1 MVLHAVLV
9 AIIIAGAREFPIL
22 PGAAPVFIV
31 PLPEGGE
38 RAVELP
44 AYREP
49 AAGFRLPL
57 PGLPLEGAAGRDAAV
72 RLRELSD
79 AVARRLTDSF
89 PFVPGIHGRGRPGRI
104 APALG
109 DGRLWVRPLPAEP
122 RELAQRLR
130 RSTAEL
136 ADSII
141 EVTVQAYLDSIAHE
155 PGADGT
161 ELPRWVTEVE
171 GKKYGIDGS
180 SIYIAGLRIPAALL
194 ALLPLPAAGNPDQ
207 NADWARMMDIRRD
220 IYYSAARAGNVAEF
234 KRYVREIR
242 ERKEA
247 ERRFKENQRQR
258 PDSQPPAPPSPKDA
272 PLP

>member
-1 MVLHAVLV
+1 V
-9 AIIIAGAREFPIL
+9 L
-22 PGAAPVFIV
+22 PGAQPVFIV

-38 RAVELP
+38 RAMQLP

-57 PGLPLEGAAGRDAAV
+57 PGLPVDRRAGQGDAV
-72 RLRELSD
+72 RLRELSN
-79 AVARRLTDSF
+79 AARRMTDSV
-89 PFVPGIHGRGRPGRI
+89 PYVPGVRGRGRPGRI

-130 RSTAEL
+130 RTTAEL

-220 IYYSAARAGNVAEF
+220 IYHAAERAENVAEF
-234 KRYVREIR
+234 KQYVKEIR

-258 PDSQPPAPPSPKDA
+258 PDSAPPAPPLPKDA

>member
-1 MVLHAVLV
+1 M
-9 AIIIAGAREFPIL
+9 GARDFPAL
-22 PGAAPVFIV
+22 PGAQPVFIV

-57 PGLPLEGAAGRDAAV
+57 PGVPLDRAAGGAAV

-79 AVARRLTDSF
+79 ADVRRLTDSF
-89 PFVPGIHGRGRPGRI
+89 PFAPGVRGRGRPGRI

-130 RSTAEL
+130 RTTAEL

-155 PGADGT
+155 PGAEN

-220 IYYSAARAGNVAEF
+220 IYYAAARAGNVAEF
-234 KRYVREIR
+234 KQYVKEIR

-247 ERRFKENQRQR
+247 ERRFKENRRQR
-258 PDSQPPAPPSPKDA
+258 PDSQPPAPPPPPKDA